1 MRANLLLLTLAAA
14 SQAATITH
22 TATYDN
28 SMNGASGATGVVG
41 NAFFTYEASG
51 ILANGNYSW
60 SSFVNPTLY
69 IVFSNGS
76 VFTHADFTGP
86 TTNLGVQIL
95 SGQFSFTSVV
105 GTTMTGEAVGIPGPG
120 GSADFQNAAGHYL
133 SHSPNDPG
141 ESYNFGPNHIFAA
154 YFMSL
159 SFSPGSES
167 NVNEYFGAYGIG
179 SASVTISPPSS
190 PAVPEPSTYGLILG
204 GLALAG
210 ATIRR
215 RKSAK

>member
-1 MRANLLLLTLAAA
+1 MRYCIPVLALAAA
-14 SQAATITH
+14 SHAATVTH

-28 SMNGASGATGVVG
+28 TMNGASGATGVVG

-51 ILANGNYSW
+51 ILADGNYSW

-76 VFTHADFTGP
+76 VFTHADFAGP
-86 TTNLGVQIL
+86 TTNLGIEIL
-95 SGQFSFTSVV
+95 SGQFNFTSLPD
-105 GTTMTGEAVGIPGPG
+105 TTMTGTSIGIPGPG
-120 GSADFQNAAGHYL
+120 GSADFENAAGNYL

-141 ESYNFGPNHIFAA
+141 QSYNFGPNGIYAA
-154 YFMSL
+154 YFMAL
-159 SFSPGSES
+159 SFTPGSEA
-167 NVNEYFGAYGIG
+167 NINEYFGGYGIG
-179 SASVTISPPSS
+179 SASVTISA

-210 ATIRR
+210 AAIRR
-215 RKSAK
+215 RKAVK